1 MRKFKLCVVEWYYNN
16 NKNILQ
22 TANKFK
28 VDRKQIRNWTSGE
41 ENIRKQKN
49 KSKNARGRTVIYPLL
64 EEEILRQFSEQRNLG
79 KRIKRW

>member
-1 MRKFKLCVVEWYYNN
+1 MLCVVEWYYNN